1 MNVGVERAKS
11 DKALARTE
19 AQRERILSAAQRC
32 FIEQGFHA
40 AGMARIAEA
49 AGMSPGLIYRYFAN
63 KSAIIQAIVELQ
75 LELLREDIRLN
86 RQVDLASEMAGG
98 YGRPC
103 VDDSRRLSAPLLLE
117 LSAEATRDPEI
128 HAVVRHFD
136 QNLRDALV
144 QWLMRGKQAGGHGLP
159 EARAREAALLLQ
171 VLFEGLK
178 VRQTRDPGLDPA
190 LLEASL
196 RRFLPF
202 VLAGGTD
209 AAAG

>member
-1 MNVGVERAKS
+1 MSAERAKS

-49 AGMSPGLIYRYFAN
+49 AGMSPGLIYRYFDN
-63 KSAIIQAIVELQ
+63 KAAIIRAIIARQ
-75 LELLREDIRLN
+75 LERLN
-86 RQVDLASEMAGG
+86 QDISLHRPIDLAAEMTAKFVGG
-98 YGRPC
+98 HGCDRN
-103 VDDSRRLSAPLLLE
+103 DLSPALLLE

-144 QWLMRGKQAGGHGLP
+144 QWLMRGRQAGGHDLP

-171 VLFEGLK
+171 LLFEGMK
-178 VRQTRDPGLDPA
+178 VRQTRDPTLNPA

-202 VLAGGTD
+202 VLAGG
-209 AAAG
+209 APAPAG

>member
-1 MNVGVERAKS
+1 MSSPRIKS
-11 DKALARTE
+11 DKAQARSE
-19 AQRERILSAAQRC
+19 AQRERILAAAQRC

-40 AGMARIAEA
+40 AGMVRIAEA
-49 AGMSPGLIYRYFAN
+49 AGMSPGLIYRYFDSKA
-63 KSAIIQAIVELQ
+63 AIIRAIIARQ
-75 LELLREDIRLN
+75 LERLN
-86 RQVDLASEMAGG
+86 QDISLNRPIDLAAEMTAKFVGG
-98 YGRPC
+98 HGCNPY
-103 VDDSRRLSAPLLLE
+103 DLSPALLLE

-136 QNLRDALV
+136 QNLRNALV
-144 QWLMRGKQAGGHGLP
+144 QWLMRGTDTGGHALP
-159 EARAREAALLLQ
+159 EARACEAALLLQ
-171 VLFEGLK
+171 LLFEGMK

-202 VLAGGTD
+202 VLAGGA

>member
-1 MNVGVERAKS
+1 MSSPRIKS
-11 DKALARTE
+11 DKAQARTE
-19 AQRERILSAAQRC
+19 AQRERILAAAQRC

-49 AGMSPGLIYRYFAN
+49 AGMSPGLIYRYFDSKA
-63 KSAIIQAIVELQ
+63 AIIRAIIARQ
-75 LELLREDIRLN
+75 LERLN
-86 RQVDLASEMAGG
+86 QDISLNRPVDLAAEMTAKFVGG
-98 YGRPC
+98 HGCNPH
-103 VDDSRRLSAPLLLE
+103 DLSPALLLE

-136 QNLRDALV
+136 QNLRNALV
-144 QWLMRGKQAGGHGLP
+144 QWLMRGTDTGGHALP
-159 EARAREAALLLQ
+159 EARACEAALLLQ
-171 VLFEGLK
+171 LLFEGMK

-202 VLAGGTD
+202 VLAGGA

>member
-1 MNVGVERAKS
+1 MSSPRIKS
-11 DKALARTE
+11 DKAQARTE
-19 AQRERILSAAQRC
+19 AQRERILAAAQRC

-49 AGMSPGLIYRYFAN
+49 AGMSPGLIYRYFDGKA
-63 KSAIIQAIVELQ
+63 AIIRAIIARQ
-75 LELLREDIRLN
+75 LERLN
-86 RQVDLASEMAGG
+86 QDISLNRPVDLAAEMTAKFVGG
-98 YGRPC
+98 HGCNPH
-103 VDDSRRLSAPLLLE
+103 DLSPALQLE

-136 QNLRDALV
+136 QNLRNALV
-144 QWLMRGKQAGGHGLP
+144 QWLMRGTDTGGHALP
-159 EARAREAALLLQ
+159 EARACEAALLLQ
-171 VLFEGLK
+171 LLFEGMK

-202 VLAGGTD
+202 VLAGGA

>member
-1 MNVGVERAKS
+1 MSSPRIKS
-11 DKALARTE
+11 DKAQARTE
-19 AQRERILSAAQRC
+19 AQRERILAAAQRC

-49 AGMSPGLIYRYFAN
+49 AGMSPGLIYRYFDSKA
-63 KSAIIQAIVELQ
+63 AIIRVIIARQ
-75 LELLREDIRLN
+75 LERLN
-86 RQVDLASEMAGG
+86 QNISLNRPVDLAAEMTAKFVGG
-98 YGRPC
+98 HGCNPH
-103 VDDSRRLSAPLLLE
+103 DLSPALLLE

-136 QNLRDALV
+136 QNLRNALV
-144 QWLMRGKQAGGHGLP
+144 QWLMRGTDTGGHALP
-159 EARAREAALLLQ
+159 EARACEAALLLQ
-171 VLFEGLK
+171 LLFEGMK

-202 VLAGGTD
+202 VLAGGA